1 MFEITLGDLA
11 ALVGLRYPAAALGRR
26 SAVTASAGKMSA
38 VSDDRSLQTLTAGDF
53 RPHQGTRFRLM
64 GGPPPGGSPATIE
77 TELVEVT
84 EHGTSAPGSFRAP
97 FSVLFHGPLQPVLP
111 QGSYRVEHEQ
121 LGTLELF
128 IVPVGPDE
136 PSVPGQVPTA
146 MCYEAVFG

>member
-1 MFEITLGDLA
+1 
-11 ALVGLRYPAAALGRR
+11 
-26 SAVTASAGKMSA
+26 MSA

-53 RPHQGTRFRLM
+53 RPHQGTRFRLT
-64 GGPPPGGSPATIE
+64 GRLPPDGLPATIE

-84 EHGTSAPGSFRAP
+84 EHGYSTPDSFRAP
-97 FSVLFHGPLQPVLP
+97 FSVLFYGPLQPVLP

-136 PSVPGQVPTA
+136 SRVPGQAPTA
-146 MCYEAVFG
+146 MRYEAVFG